1 MVKIR
6 RQKRGW
12 KWLWR
17 EIRYWLASVGL
28 GSFVRVIPLLPFK
41 WTLFNII
48 EKLGTKVG
56 WRLATKYKKKMLD
69 NLTFTFHDSLSV
81 EEKERIA
88 QESFRTMIRGCMETL
103 FCIFTFRT
111 RFNPRIRLEGRKN
124 LEQALAQGKGVI
136 AVTAHLNTFTL
147 IGAKL
152 SASGFPNTWI
162 LGAQTHPRIA
172 GVWRWMTEKAGSHA
186 IIIDSPISFH
196 KAIMRALRKGE
207 IVTFVCDENQK
218 QGGVLVEF
226 LERTMAL
233 PVGPAVYHLKTG
245 APILPIFIIYQRDGG
260 HKVIVDSPLKISL
273 SGDEERDIFTITSQ
287 IARCIESTIRQY
299 PGQWSWIS
307 KRRIRTKTR
316 RKTFLERT
324 ANSQS

>member
-1 MVKIR
+1 MKIR
-6 RQKRGW
+6 RKKRGL
-12 KWLWR
+12 KWGLR

-28 GSFVRVIPLLPFK
+28 GGFVRVIPLLPFK
-41 WTLFNII
+41 WALFTIL
-48 EKLGTKVG
+48 EKIGTKVG

-69 NLTFTFHDSLSV
+69 NLTLTFHDSLSV

-88 QESFRTMIRGCMETL
+88 QESFSTMIRGFMETIY
-103 FCIFTFRT
+103 CIYTFRT
-111 RFNPRIRLEGRKN
+111 RFDPLIGLEGRKN

-147 IGAKL
+147 IGTKL

-172 GVWRWMTEKAGSHA
+172 GVWKWTTEKAGSHA
-186 IIIDSPISFH
+186 IIIDSPIRFH
-196 KAIMRALRKGE
+196 KAIMRTLHKGE
-207 IVTFVCDENQK
+207 IVIFVCDENQK

-233 PVGPAVYHLKTG
+233 PAGPAVYHLKTE
-245 APILPIFIIYQRDGG
+245 APILPIFIIHQGDGG
-260 HKVIVDSPLKISL
+260 HKVIVDSSLKITL

-287 IARCIESTIRQY
+287 IARCIESTIRKY

-307 KRRIRTKTR
+307 KRRIRTRTR
-316 RKTFLERT
+316 RKAFLEET
-324 ANSQS
+324 ANSRS